1 MKYFFA
7 EKQEEWGEKNHL
19 EAEGTQGRASG
30 GE

>member
-7 EKQEEWGEKNHL
+7 EKQEGQKNHL